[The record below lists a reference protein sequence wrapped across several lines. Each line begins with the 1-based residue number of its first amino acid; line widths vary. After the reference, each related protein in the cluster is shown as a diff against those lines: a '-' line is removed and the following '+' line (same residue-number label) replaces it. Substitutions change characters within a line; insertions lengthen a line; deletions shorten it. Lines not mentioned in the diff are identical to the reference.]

1 MRLGRAICGTA
12 LFLGTLLAHG
22 QDDHPPAP
30 AATPD
35 FVRDVQPILV
45 QHCVK
50 CHGPAKQKGRLR
62 LDTRAHALRGGVSG
76 KAILPNLGAE
86 SRLIKIL
93 ADPNPDE
100 RMPQDAEPLPAT
112 LIATLRIWI
121 DQGAVWPDSAAGP
134 DPAPE
139 RHWAYEKPLRRDP
152 PAVQNSAWVRNP
164 VDRFIAAEHETRG
177 LRPRPEAPKPLLLRR
192 LYLDLVGLPPT
203 PEEREAFLSDPDPQ
217 AYEKLVDRLL
227 ADPRYGERWGRHWMD
242 VWRYSDWAGFA
253 DQIRESQRHLWRWR
267 DWIVESL
274 NADKGYDRM
283 IQEMLAGDELAPDD
297 PEVLRATGFLARNW
311 NKFNRNAWLQNTVE
325 HTSKAFLGTTLNCA
339 RCHSHMFDPISHEEY
354 YRYRAFFEPYN
365 VRTDRIPGQTDI
377 EKDGLSR
384 IFDADP
390 KAATWLF
397 VRGEES
403 RPDKTRPIAPG
414 VPAALGGIPIAI
426 KPVALPPAAVAPDQR
441 DFVRRDLLEAG
452 AKALEKARAGVS
464 ASLNAVQT
472 QEQALASGAD
482 AAKARPLLQAALE
495 ELPVALLA
503 VPIAEARQAALAA
516 VLEAERRE
524 EAGDRTSEAYT
535 KTARAAQAA
544 QRTLAVLEAQ
554 QAVFL
559 ARRTLTRTPTDAA
572 VKNKLADSERAL
584 TKAEAEAALPPGA
597 DYVRRS
603 LPSYPPASTG
613 RRLALARWIASTEN
627 PLTARVAINQLWMRH
642 FGKPLVPT
650 VFEFGKH
657 GRAPTHPALL
667 DWLAT
672 EFMREGWSMKT
683 MHRLLVTSSTYRMAS
698 SFDPACAALDKDNQY
713 WWRMNS
719 RRMEAELVRDSILQA
734 AGVLDPARGGPDLDP
749 NQGLTSFRRSLY
761 FRHAAEK
768 QVEFLTIFDAA
779 NVTEC
784 YERTESVVPQQALA
798 LANSALSF
806 DMAHRVAFS
815 LKAETDFIGRAF
827 ERILGRA
834 PTAAEREE
842 CQGSFHDTDRSRESL
857 VHVLFNHHDF
867 VTIR

>member
-1 MRLGRAICGTA
+1 MSLGRAIRWTA
-12 LFLGTLLAHG
+12 LFLGAVLAHA
-22 QDDHPPAP
+22 QDERPAAP
-30 AATPD
+30 AAKPD

-86 SRLIKIL
+86 SRLIKML
-93 ADPNPDE
+93 LDPNADE
-100 RMPQDAEPLPAT
+100 RMPQDADPLPAT
-112 LIATLRIWI
+112 QIATLRAWI

-134 DPAPE
+134 EAAPE
-139 RHWAYEKPLRRDP
+139 KHWAYEKPLRRDP
-152 PAVQNSAWVRNP
+152 PAVQHAAWIRNP
-164 VDRFIAAEHETRG
+164 VDRFIAAEHEARG

-203 PEEREAFLSDPDPQ
+203 PQEREAFLSDPDPE

-267 DWIVESL
+267 DWILESL
-274 NADKGYDRM
+274 NEDKGYDRM
-283 IQEMLAGDELAPDD
+283 IQEMLAGDELAPLD
-297 PEVLRATGFLARNW
+297 PQVLRATGFLARNW

-365 VRTDRIPGQTDI
+365 VRTDRVPGEIDL

-384 IFDADP
+384 IFDAEP

-403 RPDKTRPIAPG
+403 RPDKTRPLAPG

-426 KPVALPPAAVAPDQR
+426 EPVPLPRLALAPDKR
-441 DFVRRDLLEAG
+441 DFVRHDLLEAAG
-452 AKALEKARAGVS
+452 KDLEKARAHVD
-464 ASLNAVQT
+464 ASLKAVEK

-482 AAKARPLLQAALE
+482 AAKTRPLLQAALE

-503 VPIAEARQAALAA
+503 VPIAEARQAALGA
-516 VLEAERRE
+516 VLEAERVE
-524 EAGDRTSEAYT
+524 EAGDLTSETYAT
-535 KTARAAQAA
+535 TARTAQSA
-544 QRTLAVLEAQ
+544 QRKLAVLEAQ
-554 QAVFL
+554 QALFL
-559 ARRTLTRTPTDAA
+559 ARRALTRAPADANA
-572 VKNKLADSERAL
+572 KKKLEDSERAL
-584 TKAEAEAALPPGA
+584 AKAEAEAALPPGA

-603 LPSYPPASTG
+603 LPPYPPESTG

-650 VFEFGKH
+650 VFEFGRH
-657 GRAPTHPALL
+657 GRAPSHPALL

-672 EFMREGWSMKT
+672 EFMREGWSMKK

-698 SFDPACAALDKDNQY
+698 SSDPACAELDKDNRY
-713 WWRMNS
+713 LWRMNS
-719 RRMEAELVRDSILQA
+719 RRMEAELVRDSILQV
-734 AGVLDPARGGPDLDP
+734 AGVLDPTRGGPDLDP
-749 NQGLTSFRRSLY
+749 KEGLTSFRRSLY

-806 DMAHRVAFS
+806 DMAHRVATS
-815 LKAETDFIGRAF
+815 LKAETDFVGRAF
-827 ERILGRA
+827 ERVLGRT
-834 PTAAEREE
+834 PTEAEREA
-842 CQGSFHDTDRSRESL
+842 CKGSVHDTDRSRESL